1 MAKKTWAELS
11 YAQRAGAVIGGA
23 LELALTA
30 VTLRDLARR
39 PASRVRGPKALWV
52 VVCGV
57 QPFGPLAYWVCGR
70 IPD

>member
-11 YAQRAGAVIGGA
+11 SAQRAGAVIGGA

-30 VTLRDLARR
+30 VTLRDLSQR
-39 PASRVRGPKALWV
+39 PATRVRGPKALWV
-52 VVCGV
+52 VACGV